1 MIQLSNAFQ
10 NIKSTLYNLRN
21 VCKVQYIT
29 KFITRITKM
38 ESLFYTKIL
47 GYQLHFWPFLVD
59 INHFCHKKSKVFQNI
74 FQNDVRMIRIIDK
87 NIHI

>member
-29 KFITRITKM
+29 KCITIIAKM
-38 ESLFYTKIL
+38 ESLFYTKI
-47 GYQLHFWPFLVD
+47 Q
-59 INHFCHKKSKVFQNI
+59 K
-74 FQNDVRMIRIIDK
+74 
-87 NIHI
+87 

>member
-1 MIQLSNAFQ
+1 MIQLSNALQ

-38 ESLFYTKIL
+38 ESLFYTKINNKTFKH
-47 GYQLHFWPFLVD
+47 Y
-59 INHFCHKKSKVFQNI
+59 KS
-74 FQNDVRMIRIIDK
+74 QNDTHDNALNCALVK
-87 NIHI
+87 

>member
-1 MIQLSNAFQ
+1 MIQLSDALQ

-38 ESLFYTKIL
+38 ESLFFCTKI
-47 GYQLHFWPFLVD
+47 Q
-59 INHFCHKKSKVFQNI
+59 K
-74 FQNDVRMIRIIDK
+74 
-87 NIHI
+87 